1 MWYNL
6 VKGCDFMIIAICDD
20 EQVFHDEIY
29 RMLQDYYIKNRLSVN
44 IRHFY
49 DGRQLLNSDINF
61 DVIFMDFQMDD
72 IDGLETSRILRRSN
86 KDVKIIFT
94 TSFPEI
100 VLDSFEVDTFRFL
113 VKPILREKL
122 FKALDE
128 YRETL
133 DPTKFL
139 IVNTN
144 DGMWKIKHSDIIYLE
159 AKSRHTIIRTADR
172 VYEFNKNLS
181 EAKKLL
187 PPEIFVQCH
196 RAYIA
201 NVHYVNRYTNSVI
214 IFDNGEKAQL
224 GKKYK
229 SDFKNAFMD
238 YIIVHN
244 RSRKE

>member
-1 MWYNL
+1 
-6 VKGCDFMIIAICDD
+6 MIIAICDD
-20 EQVFHDEIY
+20 EQVFHDELY
-29 RMLQDYYIKNRLSVN
+29 KMLQDYYIKNRISVN
-44 IRHFY
+44 IQHFY

-122 FKALDE
+122 

-144 DGMWKIKHSDIIYLE
+144 DGMWKIKHSDIIYL
-159 AKSRHTIIRTADR
+159 ALQAHNPCHSQCRTLR
-172 VYEFNKNLS
+172 SPHV
-181 EAKKLL
+181 L
-187 PPEIFVQCH
+187 PAWFFCLC
-196 RAYIA
+196 
-201 NVHYVNRYTNSVI
+201 SW
-214 IFDNGEKAQL
+214 
-224 GKKYK
+224 
-229 SDFKNAFMD
+229 
-238 YIIVHN
+238 
-244 RSRKE
+244 